1 MSKNVLITGSSSGI
15 GLTTSRI
22 LKRHGYNVFTTGRRE
37 LDKEHY
43 LSIDLSCFENAKILY
58 EKAIEEFGSIDI
70 LVNNA
75 GEYYYSPIERVQEY
89 DIERVM
95 LLNLSIPY
103 YLSSLCV
110 SQMKEKRF
118 GRIINIS
125 SISASVGEAN
135 ASLYAATKAGLY
147 GMTRSLALE
156 LSQHNITVNCISP
169 GWVETA
175 ILSSIG
181 EDDKAEILDV
191 VPQRR
196 FIQPIEISNL
206 VKYLVSDEAKGL
218 TGQNINLCAGLSV
231 GS

>member
-1 MSKNVLITGSSSGI
+1 M
-15 GLTTSRI
+15 
-22 LKRHGYNVFTTGRRE
+22 
-37 LDKEHY
+37 
-43 LSIDLSCFENAKILY
+43 LY
-58 EKAIEEFGSIDI
+58 EKTIEKFGSIDI
-70 LVNNA
+70 LINNA
-75 GEYYYSPIERVQEY
+75 GEYFYSPIERVQPY

-103 YLSSLCV
+103 YLASLCV
-110 SQMKEKRF
+110 SQMKEKGF

-135 ASLYAATKAGLY
+135 ASLYAATKAGMY
-147 GMTRSLALE
+147 GMTKSLALE
-156 LSQHNITVNCISP
+156 LAQYNITVNCISP

-175 ILSSIG
+175 LMNDIN
-181 EDDKAEILDV
+181 EEDKAEILDV

-196 FIQPIEISNL
+196 FIQPVEISNL
-206 VKYLVSDEAKGL
+206 IRYLISEKAKGL

>member
-1 MSKNVLITGSSSGI
+1 MANVLITGSSSGI
-15 GLTTSRI
+15 GLETAKV
-22 LKRHGYNVFTTGRRE
+22 LKDNGYSVFRTGRRS
-37 LDKEHY
+37 LDDEHY
-43 LSIDLSCFENAKILY
+43 LSIELSCFEHAKILY
-58 EKAIEEFGSIDI
+58 EKVIKEFGNIDI
-70 LVNNA
+70 LINNA
-75 GEYYYSPIERVQEY
+75 GEYYYSPIERVQTH

-95 LLNLSIPY
+95 FLNLSIPY
-103 YLSSLCV
+103 YLTSLCV
-110 SQMKEKRF
+110 SQMKEKKF

-156 LSQHNITVNCISP
+156 LAHYDITVNCISP
-169 GWVETA
+169 GWVETQLMA
-175 ILSSIG
+175 DINA
-181 EDDKAEILDV
+181 EDKAEILDV

-196 FIQPIEISNL
+196 FICPVEISNL
-206 VKYLVSDEAKGL
+206 IKYLISDEAKGL

>member
-1 MSKNVLITGSSSGI
+1 MFNVLITGSSSGI
-15 GLTTSRI
+15 GLETANVLRQ
-22 LKRHGYNVFTTGRRE
+22 KGYNVFQTGRRN
-37 LDKEHY
+37 LN
-43 LSIDLSCFENAKILY
+43 IDDYFNIELSCFEHAKMLY
-58 EKAIEEFGSIDI
+58 EKVIEKFGSIDI
-70 LVNNA
+70 LINNA
-75 GEYYYSPIERVQEY
+75 GEYFYSPIERVQPY

-95 LLNLSIPY
+95 MLNLSIPY

-135 ASLYAATKAGLY
+135 ASLYAATKAGMY
-147 GMTRSLALE
+147 GMTKSLALE
-156 LSQHNITVNCISP
+156 LAQYNITVNCISP

-175 ILSSIG
+175 LMSDIN
-181 EDDKAEILDV
+181 EEDKAEILDV

-206 VKYLVSDEAKGL
+206 IKYLISEKAKGL

>member
-1 MSKNVLITGSSSGI
+1 METAKVLSEN
-15 GLTTSRI
+15 
-22 LKRHGYNVFTTGRRE
+22 GYKVFKTGRRR
-37 LDKEHY
+37 LDDEHY
-43 LSIDLSCFENAKILY
+43 MSIELSCFEHAKILY
-58 EKAIEEFGSIDI
+58 EKVIEEFGNIDVLI
-70 LVNNA
+70 NNA
-75 GEYYYSPIERVQEY
+75 GEYYYSPIERVQTY

-103 YLSSLCV
+103 YLASLCV

-135 ASLYAATKAGLY
+135 ASLYAATKAGMY

-156 LSQHNITVNCISP
+156 LAQYNITVNCISP
-169 GWVETA
+169 GWVETQLVA
-175 ILSSIG
+175 DIN
-181 EDDKAEILDV
+181 EEDKAEILDV

-196 FIQPIEISNL
+196 FIRPVEISNL
-206 VKYLVSDEAKGL
+206 IKYLISDEAKGL

>member
-1 MSKNVLITGSSSGI
+1 MYNVLITGSSSGI
-15 GLTTSRI
+15 GAETAKV
-22 LKRHGYNVFTTGRRE
+22 LKKYGYNVFTTGRRE
-37 LDKEHY
+37 LDKENY
-43 LSIDLSCFENAKILY
+43 YSIDLSCFEHAKMLY
-58 EKAIEEFGSIDI
+58 EAAIKEFGNIDI
-70 LVNNA
+70 LINNA
-75 GEYYYSPIERVQEY
+75 GEYYYSPIERVQDY

-95 LLNLSIPY
+95 TINLSIPY

-147 GMTRSLALE
+147 GMTKSLALE
-156 LSQHNITVNCISP
+156 LAQYNVTVNCISP
-169 GWVETA
+169 GWVETK
-175 ILSSIG
+175 ILNDIN
-181 EDDKAEILDV
+181 EEDKAEILDV

-196 FIQPIEISNL
+196 FIQPVEISNL
-206 VKYLVSDEAKGL
+206 IKYLISDEAKGL

>member
-1 MSKNVLITGSSSGI
+1 MINVLITGSSSGI
-15 GLTTSRI
+15 GLETARV
-22 LKRHGYNVFTTGRRE
+22 LKEKGYRVFTTGRRQ
-37 LDKEHY
+37 LDAEDY
-43 LSIDLSCFENAKILY
+43 LSIELSCFEHAKILY
-58 EKAIEEFGSIDI
+58 EKAIETFGNIDI
-70 LVNNA
+70 LINNA

-103 YLSSLCV
+103 YLASLCV

-135 ASLYAATKAGLY
+135 ASLYAATKAGMY
-147 GMTRSLALE
+147 GMTKSLALE
-156 LSQHNITVNCISP
+156 LAQYNITVNCISP
-169 GWVETA
+169 GWVETQLMSE
-175 ILSSIG
+175 ISN
-181 EDDKAEILDV
+181 EDKAEILDV

-206 VKYLVSDEAKGL
+206 IKYLISDEAKGV

>member
-1 MSKNVLITGSSSGI
+1 MYNVLITGSSSGI
-15 GLTTSRI
+15 GLETANL
-22 LKRHGYNVFTTGRRE
+22 LKKCGYNVFTTGRRE
-37 LDKEHY
+37 LDREHY
-43 LSIDLSCFENAKILY
+43 YSIDLSCFEHAKMLY
-58 EKAIEEFGSIDI
+58 EAGIREFGNIDI
-70 LVNNA
+70 LINNA
-75 GEYYYSPIERVQEY
+75 GEYYYSPIERVQDY

-95 LLNLSIPY
+95 MLNLSIPY
-103 YLSSLCV
+103 YLTSLCV

-135 ASLYAATKAGLY
+135 ASLYAATKAGMY
-147 GMTRSLALE
+147 GMTKSLALE
-156 LSQHNITVNCISP
+156 LAQYNVTVNCISP
-169 GWVETA
+169 GWVETQ
-175 ILSSIG
+175 ILNDINK
-181 EDDKAEILDV
+181 EDMAEILDV

-206 VKYLVSDEAKGL
+206 IKYLISDEARGL

>member
-1 MSKNVLITGSSSGI
+1 MFNILITGSSSGI
-15 GLTTSRI
+15 GLETANVLRD
-22 LKRHGYNVFTTGRRE
+22 KGYNVFQTGRRYVDAE
-37 LDKEHY
+37 NY
-43 LSIDLSCFENAKILY
+43 LSIELSCFEHAKMLY
-58 EKAIEEFGSIDI
+58 EKVIEKFGSIDI
-70 LVNNA
+70 LINNA
-75 GEYYYSPIERVQEY
+75 GEYFYSPIERVQPY

-95 LLNLSIPY
+95 MLNLSIPY

-135 ASLYAATKAGLY
+135 ASLYAATKAGMY
-147 GMTRSLALE
+147 GMTKSLALE
-156 LSQHNITVNCISP
+156 LAQYNITVNCISP

-175 ILSSIG
+175 LMSDIN
-181 EDDKAEILDV
+181 EEDKAEILDV

-206 VKYLVSDEAKGL
+206 IKYLISEKAKGL

>member
-1 MSKNVLITGSSSGI
+1 MTNVLITGSSSGI
-15 GLTTSRI
+15 GLETAKVLREQ
-22 LKRHGYNVFTTGRRE
+22 GCNVFRTGRRHVE
-37 LDKEHY
+37 DEHY
-43 LSIDLSCFENAKILY
+43 LSVELSCFEHAKILY
-58 EKAIEEFGSIDI
+58 EKVIEEFGNIDVLI
-70 LVNNA
+70 NNA
-75 GEYYYSPIERVQEY
+75 GEYYYSPIERVQTY

-103 YLSSLCV
+103 YLASLCV

-147 GMTRSLALE
+147 GMTKSLALE
-156 LSQHNITVNCISP
+156 LAQYNITVNCISP
-169 GWVETA
+169 GWVETQLMA
-175 ILSSIG
+175 DIN
-181 EDDKAEILDV
+181 EEDKAEILDV

-206 VKYLVSDEAKGL
+206 IKYLISEEAKGL

>member
-1 MSKNVLITGSSSGI
+1 MTNVLITGSSSGI
-15 GLTTSRI
+15 GLETAKVLREQGC
-22 LKRHGYNVFTTGRRE
+22 KVFRTGRRSVE
-37 LDKEHY
+37 DEHY
-43 LSIDLSCFENAKILY
+43 LSVELSCFEHAKILY
-58 EKAIEEFGSIDI
+58 EKVIEEFGNIDVLI
-70 LVNNA
+70 NNA
-75 GEYYYSPIERVQEY
+75 GEYYYSPIERVQTY

-103 YLSSLCV
+103 YLASLCV

-135 ASLYAATKAGLY
+135 ASLYAATKAGMY

-156 LSQHNITVNCISP
+156 LAQYNITVNCISP
-169 GWVETA
+169 GWVETQLVA
-175 ILSSIG
+175 DIN
-181 EDDKAEILDV
+181 EEDKAEILDV

-196 FIQPIEISNL
+196 FIRPVEISNL
-206 VKYLVSDEAKGL
+206 IKYLISDEAKGL

>member
-1 MSKNVLITGSSSGI
+1 MYNVLITGSSSGI
-15 GLTTSRI
+15 GLETAKVLSEN
-22 LKRHGYNVFTTGRRE
+22 GYKVFKTGRRR
-37 LDKEHY
+37 LDDEHY
-43 LSIDLSCFENAKILY
+43 MSIELSCFEHAKILY
-58 EKAIEEFGSIDI
+58 EKVIEEFGNIDVLI
-70 LVNNA
+70 NNA
-75 GEYYYSPIERVQEY
+75 GEYYYSPIERVQTY

-103 YLSSLCV
+103 YLASLCV
-110 SQMKEKRF
+110 SQMNEKRF

-135 ASLYAATKAGLY
+135 ASLYAATKAGMY

-156 LSQHNITVNCISP
+156 LAQYNITVNCISP
-169 GWVETA
+169 GWVETQLVA
-175 ILSSIG
+175 DIN
-181 EDDKAEILDV
+181 EEDKAEILDV

-196 FIQPIEISNL
+196 FIRPVEISNL
-206 VKYLVSDEAKGL
+206 IKYLISDEAKGL

>member
-1 MSKNVLITGSSSGI
+1 MYNVLITGSSSGI
-15 GLTTSRI
+15 GLETAKVLSEN
-22 LKRHGYNVFTTGRRE
+22 GYKVFKTGRRR
-37 LDKEHY
+37 LDDEHY
-43 LSIDLSCFENAKILY
+43 MSIELSCFEHAKILY
-58 EKAIEEFGSIDI
+58 EKVIEEFGNIDVLI
-70 LVNNA
+70 NNA
-75 GEYYYSPIERVQEY
+75 GEYYYSQIERVQTY

-103 YLSSLCV
+103 YLASLCV

-135 ASLYAATKAGLY
+135 ASLYAATKAGMY

-156 LSQHNITVNCISP
+156 LAQYNITVNCISP
-169 GWVETA
+169 GWVETQLVA
-175 ILSSIG
+175 DIN
-181 EDDKAEILDV
+181 EEDKAEILDV

-196 FIQPIEISNL
+196 FIRPVEISNL
-206 VKYLVSDEAKGL
+206 IKYLISDEAKGL

>member
-1 MSKNVLITGSSSGI
+1 MANVLITGSSSGI
-15 GLTTSRI
+15 GLETAKV
-22 LKRHGYNVFTTGRRE
+22 LEANGHKVFKTGRRE
-37 LDKEHY
+37 IDDANY
-43 LSIDLSCFENAKILY
+43 FSIPLSCFEHGKMLY
-58 EKAIEEFGSIDI
+58 EKAIEAFGNIDI
-70 LVNNA
+70 LINNA
-75 GEYYYSPIERVQEY
+75 GEYYYSPIERVQDY

-103 YLSSLCV
+103 YLASLCV

-147 GMTRSLALE
+147 GMTKSLALE
-156 LSQHNITVNCISP
+156 LAQYNITVNCISP
-169 GWVETA
+169 GWVETQ
-175 ILSSIG
+175 ILNDIN
-181 EDDKAEILDV
+181 EQDKAEILDV

-196 FIQPIEISNL
+196 FIQPVEISNL
-206 VKYLVSDEAKGL
+206 IKYLISDEAKGL

>member
-1 MSKNVLITGSSSGI
+1 MFNVLITGSSSGI
-15 GLTTSRI
+15 GLETANVLRA
-22 LKRHGYNVFTTGRRE
+22 RGFNVFQTGRRQ
-37 LDKEHY
+37 LDIENY
-43 LSIDLSCFENAKILY
+43 LSIELSCFEHAKMLY
-58 EKAIEEFGSIDI
+58 EKTIEKFGSIDI
-70 LVNNA
+70 LINNA
-75 GEYYYSPIERVQEY
+75 GEYFYSPIERVQPY

-103 YLSSLCV
+103 YMASLCV
-110 SQMKEKRF
+110 SQMKEKGF

-135 ASLYAATKAGLY
+135 ASLYAATKAGMY
-147 GMTRSLALE
+147 GMTKSLALE
-156 LSQHNITVNCISP
+156 LAQYNITVNCISP

-175 ILSSIG
+175 LMNDIN
-181 EDDKAEILDV
+181 EEDKAEILDV

-196 FIQPIEISNL
+196 FIQPVEISNL
-206 VKYLVSDEAKGL
+206 IRYLISEKAKGL

>member
-1 MSKNVLITGSSSGI
+1 MFNVLITGSSSGI
-15 GLTTSRI
+15 GLETANVLRQ
-22 LKRHGYNVFTTGRRE
+22 KGYNVFQTGRRN
-37 LDKEHY
+37 LN
-43 LSIDLSCFENAKILY
+43 IDDYFNIELSCFEHAKMLY
-58 EKAIEEFGSIDI
+58 EKVIEKFGSIDI
-70 LVNNA
+70 LINNA
-75 GEYYYSPIERVQEY
+75 GEYFYSPIERVQPY

-95 LLNLSIPY
+95 MLNLSIPY

-135 ASLYAATKAGLY
+135 ASLYAATKAGMY
-147 GMTRSLALE
+147 GMTKSLALE
-156 LSQHNITVNCISP
+156 LAQYNITVNCISP

-175 ILSSIG
+175 LMNEIN
-181 EDDKAEILDV
+181 EEDKAEILDV

-206 VKYLVSDEAKGL
+206 IRYLISEKAKGL